1 MTDSEGNFFKYTN
14 KGILYNF
21 DLDQLTLDELRKFEK
36 MTDKQRLRFIASFE
50 LNQNAPMT
58 NEISLKAYYPQDNN
72 EKYGDYALWD
82 AKLKELAKLQE
93 MDILTDEKGNILDSV
108 LAKINYITPDD
119 IIKAAKA
126 FDSNQCNVAMLKKY
140 ISKKIEDIGL
150 FEKADLTKL
159 KQLYSRLGVSRNQIN
174 QFNKLISSFT
184 SSLKETNTNFTEII
198 QKALDTFI
206 KALETKLK
214 NDVPDE
220 YKDYI
225 DITKNHD
232 NIKDC
237 LELAKDIYKE
247 QGDTKNVD
255 LCEDLEK
262 TLNAMLNSKLKISD
276 KPANTKPERE
286 DLIEL
291 DGIPEPTLEEK
302 IEVEDSKGPKV
313 EEVKEDVNEPDENE
327 IKNSKAFNHILA
339 KPNFKIPSRTNVVYG
354 PKTVKFLNDNIIYF
368 KMIDKLASYKGKKL
382 KDVYDDLKDEFEP
395 DFIIS
400 KFKDGFG
407 LTPKD
412 NLQKLMPFYVQFFPN
427 KTQYKFYNIDDN
439 KEFLLVGLNAYNN
452 LVFQFYSP
460 EGEIN
465 KLIEVDYNNNKI
477 RLYNGDGEKEI
488 ENINFGEGYRASNAI
503 PETQCGSLFTK
514 IRDKIFPKKNNLN
527 KQEIEIS
534 QIQNEIKQLW
544 NEINELKLQ
553 VNKMK
558 TEMQNKLPKEEKVN
572 EQAMKHN
579 IPKVNEHSAF
589 LKDILEYSPSKL
601 NKIDVPFVEKKVDV
615 PEQLTPLQK
624 ALEDRR
630 KDIEYSDDDSE
641 DIDWGEG
648 YKKKTISL
656 SEFLKKFS

>member
-1 MTDSEGNFFKYTN
+1 MTDSEGNFYKYTN

-36 MTDKQRLRFIASFE
+36 MTEKQRLRFIASFE

-58 NEISLKAYYPQDNN
+58 NEISLKAYYSQDNN

-82 AKLKELAKLQE
+82 AKLKELAKLQG

-126 FDSNQCNVAMLKKY
+126 FDSNQCNVAFLKKY

-150 FEKADLTKL
+150 FETADLTKL
-159 KQLYSRLGVSRNQIN
+159 KQLYSRLGVNRNQIN

-225 DITKNHD
+225 ELANISKNHD

-262 TLNAMLNSKLKISD
+262 TLNAMLNTKLKISD

-286 DLIEL
+286 DLNEL
-291 DGIPEPTLEEK
+291 DGIPESLPTATLEEK

-313 EEVKEDVNEPDENE
+313 EEVKEDLNESDENE

-368 KMIDKLASYKGKKL
+368 KMIDKLASYNGKKL
-382 KDVYDDLKDEFEP
+382 KDAYDDLKDEFEP
-395 DFIIS
+395 DFTIS
-400 KFKDGFG
+400 KFKDGFD

-427 KTQYKFYNIDDN
+427 KSQYKFYNIDDN
-439 KEFLLVGLNAYNN
+439 KEFLLVALNAYNN

-465 KLIEVDYNNNKI
+465 KLIEVDYKDSKI
-477 RLYNGDGEKEI
+477 RLYNGDGEEEI

-514 IRDKIFPKKNNLN
+514 IRDKIFPKNNNLN

-544 NEINELKLQ
+544 SEI
-553 VNKMK
+553 NKMK
-558 TEMQNKLPKEEKVN
+558 TELPKEEK
-572 EQAMKHN
+572 
-579 IPKVNEHSAF
+579 PKVNEHSAF

-601 NKIDVPFVEKKVDV
+601 NKIDVPFVEKKVDLIKN
-615 PEQLTPLQK
+615 EQLTPLQK

>member
-1 MTDSEGNFFKYTN
+1 MTDSEGNFYKYTN

-36 MTDKQRLRFIASFE
+36 MTEKQRLRFIASFE

-58 NEISLKAYYPQDNN
+58 NEISLKAYYSQDNN

-82 AKLKELAKLQE
+82 AKLKELAKLQG
-93 MDILTDEKGNILDSV
+93 MDNLTDEDGKVLDSV

-126 FDSNQCNVAMLKKY
+126 FDSNQCNVAFLKKY

-150 FEKADLTKL
+150 FETADLTKL
-159 KQLYSRLGVSRNQIN
+159 KQLYSRLGVNRNQIN

-214 NDVPDE
+214 NEVPDE

-225 DITKNHD
+225 ELANISKNHD

-286 DLIEL
+286 DLNEL
-291 DGIPEPTLEEK
+291 DGIPESLPTATLEEK

-313 EEVKEDVNEPDENE
+313 EEVKDLGDKTLNESDENE

-354 PKTVKFLNDNIIYF
+354 PKTAKFLNDNIIYF
-368 KMIDKLASYKGKKL
+368 KMVDKLASYKGKKL
-382 KDVYDDLKDEFEP
+382 KDTYDDLKDEFEP
-395 DFIIS
+395 DFTIS
-400 KFKDGFG
+400 KFKDGFD

-427 KTQYKFYNIDDN
+427 KSQYKFYNIDDN
-439 KEFLLVGLNAYNN
+439 KEFLLVAINSYNN

-460 EGEIN
+460 ENEIN
-465 KLIEVDYNNNKI
+465 KIIEVDYKNNKI
-477 RLYNGDGEKEI
+477 RLYTGDGEEEI
-488 ENINFGEGYRASNAI
+488 ENINFGEGY
-503 PETQCGSLFTK
+503 CGSLFTK
-514 IRDKIFPKKNNLN
+514 IRDKIFPKNNNLN

-544 NEINELKLQ
+544 SEI
-553 VNKMK
+553 NKMK
-558 TEMQNKLPKEEKVN
+558 TEEKVN
-572 EQAMKHN
+572 AQAMKHN
-579 IPKVNEHSAF
+579 VPKVNEHSAF

-601 NKIDVPFVEKKVDV
+601 NKKVDLIKN
-615 PEQLTPLQK
+615 EQLTPLQK

>member
-1 MTDSEGNFFKYTN
+1 MTDSEGNFYKYTN

-36 MTDKQRLRFIASFE
+36 MTEKQRLRFIASFE

-58 NEISLKAYYPQDNN
+58 NEISLKAYYSQDNN

-82 AKLKELAKLQE
+82 AKLKELAKLQG

-126 FDSNQCNVAMLKKY
+126 FDSNQCNVAFLKKY

-150 FEKADLTKL
+150 FETADLTKL
-159 KQLYSRLGVSRNQIN
+159 KQLYSRLGVNRNQIN

-225 DITKNHD
+225 ELANISKNHD

-262 TLNAMLNSKLKISD
+262 TLNAMLNTKLKISD

-286 DLIEL
+286 DLNEL
-291 DGIPEPTLEEK
+291 DGIPESLPTATLEEK

-313 EEVKEDVNEPDENE
+313 EEVKEDLNESDENE

-368 KMIDKLASYKGKKL
+368 KMIDKLASYNGKKL
-382 KDVYDDLKDEFEP
+382 KDAYDDLKDEFEP
-395 DFIIS
+395 DFTIS
-400 KFKDGFG
+400 KFKDGFD

-427 KTQYKFYNIDDN
+427 KSQYKFYNINDN
-439 KEFLLVGLNAYNN
+439 KEFLLVALNAYNN

-465 KLIEVDYNNNKI
+465 KLIEVDYKDSKI
-477 RLYNGDGEKEI
+477 RLYNGDGEEEI

-514 IRDKIFPKKNNLN
+514 IRDKIFPKNNNLN

-544 NEINELKLQ
+544 SEI
-553 VNKMK
+553 NKMK
-558 TEMQNKLPKEEKVN
+558 TELPKEEK
-572 EQAMKHN
+572 
-579 IPKVNEHSAF
+579 PKVNEHSAF

-601 NKIDVPFVEKKVDV
+601 NKIDVPFVEKKVDLIKN
-615 PEQLTPLQK
+615 EQLTPLQK

>member
-1 MTDSEGNFFKYTN
+1 MTDSEGNFYKYTN

-58 NEISLKAYYPQDNN
+58 NEISLKAYYSQDNN

-82 AKLKELAKLQE
+82 AKLKELAKLQG

-126 FDSNQCNVAMLKKY
+126 FDSNQCNVAFLKKY

-150 FEKADLTKL
+150 FETADLTKL
-159 KQLYSRLGVSRNQIN
+159 KQLYSRLGVNRNQIN

-225 DITKNHD
+225 ELANISKNHD

-262 TLNAMLNSKLKISD
+262 TLNAMLNTKLKISD

-286 DLIEL
+286 DLNEL
-291 DGIPEPTLEEK
+291 DGIPEPLPTATLEEK

-313 EEVKEDVNEPDENE
+313 EEVKEDLNESDENE

-368 KMIDKLASYKGKKL
+368 KMIDKLASYNGKKL
-382 KDVYDDLKDEFEP
+382 KDAYDDLKDEFEP
-395 DFIIS
+395 DFTIS
-400 KFKDGFG
+400 KFKDGFD

-427 KTQYKFYNIDDN
+427 KSQYKFYNINDN
-439 KEFLLVGLNAYNN
+439 KEFLLVALNAYNN

-465 KLIEVDYNNNKI
+465 KLIEVDYKDSKI
-477 RLYNGDGEKEI
+477 RLYNGDGEEEI

-514 IRDKIFPKKNNLN
+514 IRDKIFPKNNNLN

-544 NEINELKLQ
+544 SEI
-553 VNKMK
+553 NKMK
-558 TEMQNKLPKEEKVN
+558 TELPKEEK
-572 EQAMKHN
+572 
-579 IPKVNEHSAF
+579 PKVNEHSAF

-601 NKIDVPFVEKKVDV
+601 NKIDVPFVEKKVDLIKN
-615 PEQLTPLQK
+615 EQLTPLQK

>member
-1 MTDSEGNFFKYTN
+1 MTDSEGNFYKYTN

-36 MTDKQRLRFIASFE
+36 MTEKQRLRFIASFE

-58 NEISLKAYYPQDNN
+58 NEISLKAYYSQDNN

-82 AKLKELAKLQE
+82 AKLKELAKLQG
-93 MDILTDEKGNILDSV
+93 MDILTDEDGKVLDSV

-126 FDSNQCNVAMLKKY
+126 FDSNQCNVAFLKKY

-150 FEKADLTKL
+150 FETADLTKL
-159 KQLYSRLGVSRNQIN
+159 KQLYSRLGVNRNQIN

-225 DITKNHD
+225 ELANISKNHD

-262 TLNAMLNSKLKISD
+262 TLNAMLNTKLKISD

-286 DLIEL
+286 DLNEL
-291 DGIPEPTLEEK
+291 DGIPESLPTATLEEK

-313 EEVKEDVNEPDENE
+313 EEVKEDLNESDENE

-368 KMIDKLASYKGKKL
+368 KMIDKLASYNGKKL
-382 KDVYDDLKDEFEP
+382 KDAYDDLKDEFEP
-395 DFIIS
+395 DFTIS
-400 KFKDGFG
+400 KFKDGFD

-427 KTQYKFYNIDDN
+427 KSQYKFYNINDN
-439 KEFLLVGLNAYNN
+439 KEFLLVALNAYNN

-465 KLIEVDYNNNKI
+465 KLIEVDYKDSKI
-477 RLYNGDGEKEI
+477 RLYNGDGEEEI

-514 IRDKIFPKKNNLN
+514 IRDKIFPKNNNLN

-544 NEINELKLQ
+544 NEIN
-553 VNKMK
+553 KMK
-558 TEMQNKLPKEEKVN
+558 TELPKEEK
-572 EQAMKHN
+572 
-579 IPKVNEHSAF
+579 PKVNEHSAF

-601 NKIDVPFVEKKVDV
+601 NKIDVPFVEKKVDLIKN
-615 PEQLTPLQK
+615 EQLTPLQK

>member
-1 MTDSEGNFFKYTN
+1 MTDSEGNFYKYTN

-58 NEISLKAYYPQDNN
+58 NEISLKAYYSQDNN

-82 AKLKELAKLQE
+82 AKLKELAKLQG
-93 MDILTDEKGNILDSV
+93 MDILTDEDGKVLDSV

-126 FDSNQCNVAMLKKY
+126 FDSNQCNVAFLKKY

-150 FEKADLTKL
+150 FETADLTKL
-159 KQLYSRLGVSRNQIN
+159 KQLYSRLGVNRNQIN

-225 DITKNHD
+225 ELANISKNHD

-262 TLNAMLNSKLKISD
+262 TLNAMLNTKLKISD

-286 DLIEL
+286 DLNEL
-291 DGIPEPTLEEK
+291 DGIPEPLPTATLEEK

-313 EEVKEDVNEPDENE
+313 EEVKEDLNESDENE

-368 KMIDKLASYKGKKL
+368 KMIDKLASYNGKKL
-382 KDVYDDLKDEFEP
+382 KDAYDDLKDEFEP
-395 DFIIS
+395 DFTIS
-400 KFKDGFG
+400 KFKDGFD

-427 KTQYKFYNIDDN
+427 KSQYKFYNIDDN
-439 KEFLLVGLNAYNN
+439 KEFLLVALNAYNN

-465 KLIEVDYNNNKI
+465 KLIEVDYKDSKI
-477 RLYNGDGEKEI
+477 RLYNGDGEEEI

-514 IRDKIFPKKNNLN
+514 IRDKIFPKNNNLN

-544 NEINELKLQ
+544 SEI
-553 VNKMK
+553 NKMK
-558 TEMQNKLPKEEKVN
+558 TELPKEEK
-572 EQAMKHN
+572 
-579 IPKVNEHSAF
+579 PKVNEHSAF

-601 NKIDVPFVEKKVDV
+601 NKIDVPFVEKKVDLIKN
-615 PEQLTPLQK
+615 EQLTPLQK

>member
-1 MTDSEGNFFKYTN
+1 MTDSEGNFYKYTN

-36 MTDKQRLRFIASFE
+36 MTEKQRLRFIASFE

-58 NEISLKAYYPQDNN
+58 NEISLKAYYSQDNN

-82 AKLKELAKLQE
+82 AKLKELAKLQG

-126 FDSNQCNVAMLKKY
+126 FDSNQCNVAFLKKY

-150 FEKADLTKL
+150 FETADLTKL
-159 KQLYSRLGVSRNQIN
+159 KQLYSRLGVNRNQIN

-225 DITKNHD
+225 ELANISKNHD

-262 TLNAMLNSKLKISD
+262 TLNAMLNTKLKISD

-286 DLIEL
+286 DLNEL
-291 DGIPEPTLEEK
+291 DGIPEPLPTATLEEK

-313 EEVKEDVNEPDENE
+313 EEVKEDLNESDENE

-368 KMIDKLASYKGKKL
+368 KMIDKLASYNGKKL
-382 KDVYDDLKDEFEP
+382 KDAYDDLKDEFEP
-395 DFIIS
+395 DFTIS
-400 KFKDGFG
+400 KFKDGFD

-427 KTQYKFYNIDDN
+427 KSQYKFYNINDN
-439 KEFLLVGLNAYNN
+439 KEFLLVALNAYNN

-465 KLIEVDYNNNKI
+465 KLIEVDYKDSKI
-477 RLYNGDGEKEI
+477 RLYNGDGEEEI

-514 IRDKIFPKKNNLN
+514 IRDKIFPKNNNLN

-544 NEINELKLQ
+544 SEI
-553 VNKMK
+553 NKMK
-558 TEMQNKLPKEEKVN
+558 TELPKEEK
-572 EQAMKHN
+572 
-579 IPKVNEHSAF
+579 PKVNEHSAF

-601 NKIDVPFVEKKVDV
+601 NKIDVPFVEKKVDLIKN
-615 PEQLTPLQK
+615 EQLTPLQK